1 MHITV
6 EKALGIYP
14 LSEGKLVAGKS
25 GLSRILKSVNIIDA
39 PDFIDWVKEG
49 DMFFTTAYVFKD
61 QLEDAI
67 KLIRSLK
74 RSGSAGLGI
83 KLGRF
88 WSEMPTE
95 LVDEADR
102 LGFPLIELPY
112 PFTFSDQINGLF
124 QDELSRSTD
133 ILHTI
138 LDKQKRLMQLA
149 LRQTDGGNYFE
160 HIASV
165 IELPMAVIGGRGHIL
180 FNATLCSDGELMS
193 DWPWG
198 PQVLKVVRGGVQL
211 MRIPLVHQDETIGF
225 GLFMPAAPLLSKAEE
240 GLFHQAAEMLS
251 YYLGNMLVKNS
262 ESFLHL
268 DLNAMLM
275 RYLTEGAP
283 IDALLS
289 YAEKAG
295 VRVFEG
301 DYQCAVCVFRGAS
314 EADRATGL
322 KAIRQ
327 ELEFNPSIKERKGYH
342 LAMEDGILSIYPAD
356 GAGAVKGLAALL
368 KSGLPPAAAFGN
380 AQPVFALSSVKNRP
394 DRLADAFSECWETL
408 KLGERLQMSERVL
421 HFETIQLAHL
431 FQFVPQESMRRYCHH
446 VLGPLIDSDSLYD
459 REMLQTL
466 QTYVFNDA
474 QVGETAKQLFIHR
487 NTAAYRLEKISDTL
501 QMDFKK
507 SNDLLQLRLAFL
519 FLQMQQGEEREEHLA
534 ASMRRF

>member
-6 EKALGIYP
+6 EKALEIYP

-61 QLEDAI
+61 QLDDAI

-74 RSGSAGLGI
+74 KCGSAGLGI

-88 WSEMPTE
+88 WKEMPVE
-95 LVDEADR
+95 LLEEADR

-138 LDKQKRLMQLA
+138 LDKQKGLMQLA
-149 LRQTDGGNYFE
+149 LKQMDGSNYFE
-160 HIASV
+160 RIASV
-165 IELPMAVIGGRGHIL
+165 VEFPMAVVGGRGHIL
-180 FNATLCSDGELMS
+180 FNETLCSDGELMS
-193 DWPWG
+193 DWPWE
-198 PQVLKVVRGGVQL
+198 PQVMRVVRGGSQW
-211 MRIPLVHQDETIGF
+211 MRIPLLYEGETIGF
-225 GLFMPAAPLLSKAEE
+225 GLFMPSSPFMSKAEE
-240 GLFHQAAEMLS
+240 GLFHQAAEMLA
-251 YYLGNMLVKNS
+251 YYLGNMVVKS
-262 ESFLHL
+262 TESFLHL
-268 DLNAMLM
+268 DLSAMML
-275 RYLTEGAP
+275 RYLRQGAP
-283 IDALLS
+283 IDALLE

-295 VRVFEG
+295 VHVLDG
-301 DYQCAVCVFRGAS
+301 PYQCVICEFHGLSEQERAAS
-314 EADRATGL
+314 L

-327 ELEFNPSIKERKGYH
+327 ELQFNPSIKERKGYH
-342 LAMEDGILSIYPAD
+342 LMMEDGILSIYPAE
-356 GAGAVKGLAALL
+356 AGGSGKGVAALL
-368 KSGLPPAAAFGN
+368 KSGMSLAGAASHV
-380 AQPVFALSSVKNRP
+380 QPVFALSSVKDRP
-394 DRLADAFSECWETL
+394 ERLTEAFSECLETL
-408 KLGERLQMSERVL
+408 KLGERLHLKERVL

-431 FQFVPQESMRRYCHH
+431 FQFVPGESMHRYCHH
-446 VLGPLIDSDSLYD
+446 VLGPLLESDSLYD

-466 QTYVFNDA
+466 QTYVFSDA

-501 QMDFKK
+501 RLDFKK

-519 FLQMQQGEEREEHLA
+519 FMQMLQGDDGQSTLA
-534 ASMRRF
+534 VPVRRF